1 MTVDSSPRT
10 RYAWLGPV
18 AALSLVTVVLA
29 GCSTGTYT
37 APTSGAAPLATPSS
51 SSPQS
56 TAVPSTP
63 NAGKRLPGTVQALVA
78 LPTGH
83 VLAATSDGLY
93 DVAPDAS
100 NARVGTTQT
109 DLTSLARDSDGTLY
123 ASGHDNATT
132 GSAALGLLRSSDN
145 GSTWTVVTG
154 QGRLDLHALAVR
166 GSTLVGRSDDRLIVS
181 QDGGT
186 RWQPAATVAADS
198 LTLDTSTL
206 WVTSIG
212 GLARSDDD
220 GAQLRHVA
228 DAPTLR
234 WGALA
239 TDRTVWGIDT
249 TGRIWR
255 REGPDTWSRVSH
267 VPVDGVTAFTALD
280 AHHAVVATGT
290 TLTWIADSSQASTA
304 DTA

>member
-1 MTVDSSPRT
+1 MTADPSTRT
-10 RYAWLGPV
+10 PYARLGAV
-18 AALSLVTVVLA
+18 AALSLVSAVLA
-29 GCSTGTYT
+29 GCSTGAGT
-37 APTSGAAPLATPSS
+37 ASTSDAAAAINPSS
-51 SSPQS
+51 SSRPPS
-56 TAVPSTP
+56 ATPSTP
-63 NAGKRLPGTVQALVA
+63 APNLVLRGTVQAMVA
-78 LPTGH
+78 IPTGH

-93 DVAPDAS
+93 DVAPDGT
-100 NARVGTTQT
+100 NTRVGMTQS

-123 ASGHDNATT
+123 ASGHDNVTT
-132 GSAALGLLRSSDN
+132 GSPALGLLRSSDN

-181 QDGGT
+181 RNGGT
-186 RWQPAATVAADS
+186 VWQPAATVAADS
-198 LTLDTSTL
+198 LTLDTTTL

-220 GAQLRHVA
+220 GAKLRHVA

-255 REGPDTWSRVSH
+255 RDNPDIWRRVGH
-267 VPVDGVTAFTALD
+267 VPVDRVTAFTALD
-280 AHHAVVATGT
+280 AHHAVVATGA
-290 TLTWIADSSQASTA
+290 TLTWISDSSPAGTA